1 MTTSRTKKFMYNSLS
16 TALYQIVVMLVGFVT
31 PRVILQFYG
40 SELNGLISSINQFI
54 TYFSL
59 IEAGIAGAATFSLY
73 KPLAEEDHGAI
84 SAIVSATR
92 RFYNQSGLLFCGL
105 VALMAATYP
114 FFVKTED
121 LSVVGVMILVV
132 VLGAKGFLEFF
143 TLAKYRVILT
153 ADQKTFVVSNA
164 SSVYILVQMIII
176 VVLAYLKVNIVVVYA
191 VAILALCTRSI
202 ILALYVRRNYPYI
215 DYYAKPNNKALDQR
229 WDALFLQVLGAAQ
242 TGAPVLIATV
252 FTSLTEVSIYSVFN
266 MVFTGINGV
275 LSIFVNGLSA
285 GFGDVI
291 ARKEKKTLQHSIK
304 DFEFIYYIL
313 ITVVYTVTAVMLMP
327 FIRLYTRGLEDAV
340 LYNNQTLIAILFVV
354 NGLLYNLKTPQ
365 GMLVIS
371 AGMFKETRYRSLAQA
386 LIIIVGGIILAPFFG
401 LVGILIASCLSNL
414 YRVIDL
420 LYFVPRRITKLPIRL
435 TLKRQLLSI
444 VLCTVL
450 SFGIHYIPFDQQGFF
465 YWIGQAIVVTI
476 GVGII
481 TVLINYLFD
490 HDQLNYVMTRFKK
503 LLKKRR

>member
-40 SELNGLISSINQFI
+40 SELNGLVSSINQFI

-73 KPLAEEDHGAI
+73 KPLAENDHDGV
-84 SAIVSATR
+84 SAIVSATKK
-92 RFYNQSGLLFCGL
+92 FYNQSGMLFVGL

-114 FFVKTED
+114 FLVKTED
-121 LSVVGVMILVV
+121 LSVPAVAILVLA
-132 VLGAKGFLEFF
+132 LGAKGFLEFF

-153 ADQKTFVVSNA
+153 ADQKTFVISNA
-164 SSVYILVQMIII
+164 SSVYIILQMIII
-176 VVLAYLKVNIVVVYA
+176 VVLAMLRVNIVVVYS
-191 VAILALCTRSI
+191 VAILALWTRSF
-202 ILALYVRRNYPYI
+202 LLRRYVRRNYPYI
-215 DYYAKPNNKALDQR
+215 NYKAKPNVHALDQR

-242 TGAPVLIATV
+242 TGAPVLLATV
-252 FTSLTEVSIYSVFN
+252 FTSLTEVSIYSIYN

-275 LSIFVNGLSA
+275 LSIFVNGLSS

-291 ARKEKKTLQHSIK
+291 ARKETKTLQHSYK
-304 DFEFIYYIL
+304 DFEFIYYII
-313 ITVVYTVTAVMLMP
+313 ITIVYTVAAVMLLP
-327 FIRLYTRGLEDAV
+327 FIRLYTRGITDAN
-340 LYNNQTLIAILFVV
+340 YIQPIIALLFVV

-365 GMLVIS
+365 GMLVIA

-386 LIIIVGGIILAPFFG
+386 LIIIVGGAILAPFFG

-420 LYFVPRRITKLPIRL
+420 LFFVPHRITKLRVWL
-435 TLKRQLLSI
+435 TLKRMLLS
-444 VLCTVL
+444 VALCTLLPPLVGL
-450 SFGIHYIPFDQQGFF
+450 IPFDQQGFI
-465 YWIGQAIVVTI
+465 YWIGQAIVVTLLVG
-476 GVGII
+476 GVV
-481 TVLINYLFD
+481 VLINYLLD
-490 HDQLNYVMTRFKK
+490 HNQLNFVYTRFKK

>member
-40 SELNGLISSINQFI
+40 SELNGLVSSINQFI

-73 KPLAEEDHGAI
+73 KPLAENDHDGV
-84 SAIVSATR
+84 SAIVSATKK
-92 RFYNQSGLLFCGL
+92 FYNQSGMLFVGL

-114 FFVKTED
+114 FLVKTED
-121 LSVVGVMILVV
+121 LSVPAVAILVLA
-132 VLGAKGFLEFF
+132 LGAKGFLEFF

-153 ADQKTFVVSNA
+153 ADQKTFVISNA
-164 SSVYILVQMIII
+164 SSVYIILQMIII
-176 VVLAYLKVNIVVVYA
+176 VVLAMLRVNIVAVYS
-191 VAILALCTRSI
+191 VAILALWTRSF
-202 ILALYVRRNYPYI
+202 LLRRYVRRNYPYI
-215 DYYAKPNNKALDQR
+215 NYKAKPNVHALDQR

-242 TGAPVLIATV
+242 TGAPVLLATV
-252 FTSLTEVSIYSVFN
+252 FTSLTEVSIYSIYN

-275 LSIFVNGLSA
+275 LSIFVNGLSS

-291 ARKEKKTLQHSIK
+291 ARKETKTLQHSYK
-304 DFEFIYYIL
+304 DFEFIYYII
-313 ITVVYTVTAVMLMP
+313 ITIVYTVAAVMLLP
-327 FIRLYTRGLEDAV
+327 FIRLYTRGITDAN
-340 LYNNQTLIAILFVV
+340 YIQPIIALLFVV

-365 GMLVIS
+365 GMLVIA

-386 LIIIVGGIILAPFFG
+386 LIIVVGGAILAPFFG

-420 LYFVPRRITKLPIRL
+420 LFFVPHRITKLRVWL
-435 TLKRQLLSI
+435 TLKRMLLS
-444 VLCTVL
+444 VALCTLLPPLVGL
-450 SFGIHYIPFDQQGFF
+450 IPFDQQGFI

-476 GVGII
+476 LVGGVV
-481 TVLINYLFD
+481 VLINYLLD
-490 HDQLNYVMTRFKK
+490 HNQLNFVYTRFKK

>member
-16 TALYQIVVMLVGFVT
+16 TALYQIVVMLVGFIT
-31 PRVILQFYG
+31 PRIILQFYG
-40 SELNGLISSINQFI
+40 SELNGLVSSINQFI

-73 KPLAEEDHGAI
+73 KPLAENDHEGV
-84 SAIVSATR
+84 SAIVSATKK
-92 RFYNQSGLLFCGL
+92 FYNQSGLLFVGMV
-105 VALMAATYP
+105 VAMAASYP
-114 FFVKTED
+114 FFIKTED
-121 LSVVGVMILVV
+121 LPVFAVAILVV

-153 ADQKTFVVSNA
+153 ADQKTFVISNA
-164 SSVYILVQMIII
+164 SSIYILIQMIII
-176 VVLAYLKVNIVVVYA
+176 VVLAMLRINIVVVYT
-191 VAILALCTRSI
+191 VAILALCTRSF
-202 ILALYVRRNYPYI
+202 LLRRYVRKNYPYI
-215 DYYAKPNNKALDQR
+215 NYKAKPNVHALDQR

-242 TGAPVLIATV
+242 TGAPVLLATI
-252 FTSLTEVSIYSVFN
+252 FTSLTDVSIYAIYN
-266 MVFTGINGV
+266 MVFSGINGV

-304 DFEFIYYIL
+304 DFEFAYYIL
-313 ITVVYTVTAVMLMP
+313 ITVVYTVTAVTLLP
-327 FIRLYTRGLEDAV
+327 FIRLYTRGIHDADYMQPLLAV
-340 LYNNQTLIAILFVV
+340 LFTV

-386 LIIIVGGIILAPFFG
+386 LIIILGGAALAPAFG

-414 YRVIDL
+414 YRCIDL
-420 LYFVPRRITKLPIRL
+420 LIFVPHRITKLPIRL

-444 VLCTVL
+444 FLCIVL
-450 SFGIHYIPFDQQGFF
+450 SLLVSLIPFDQQGFI

-476 GVGII
+476 VVGAL
-481 TVLINYLFD
+481 TVAVNYLLD
-490 HDQLNYVMTRFKK
+490 KDQLNFIMTRFKK
-503 LLKKRR
+503 LLKTRR

>member
-40 SELNGLISSINQFI
+40 SELNGLVSSINQFI

-73 KPLAEEDHGAI
+73 KPLAENDHDGV
-84 SAIVSATR
+84 SAIVSATKK
-92 RFYNQSGLLFCGL
+92 FYNQSGMLFVGL

-114 FFVKTED
+114 FLVKTED
-121 LSVVGVMILVV
+121 LSVPAVAILVLA
-132 VLGAKGFLEFF
+132 LGAKGFLEFF

-153 ADQKTFVVSNA
+153 ADQKTFVISNA
-164 SSVYILVQMIII
+164 SSVYIILQMIII
-176 VVLAYLKVNIVVVYA
+176 VVLAMLRVNIVVVYS
-191 VAILALCTRSI
+191 VAILALWTRSF
-202 ILALYVRRNYPYI
+202 LLRRYVRRNYPYI
-215 DYYAKPNNKALDQR
+215 NYKAKPNVHALDQR

-242 TGAPVLIATV
+242 TGAPVLLATV
-252 FTSLTEVSIYSVFN
+252 FTSLTEVSIYSIYN

-275 LSIFVNGLSA
+275 LSIFVNGLSS

-291 ARKEKKTLQHSIK
+291 ARKETKTLQHSYK
-304 DFEFIYYIL
+304 DFEFIYYII
-313 ITVVYTVTAVMLMP
+313 ITIVYTVAAVMLLP
-327 FIRLYTRGLEDAV
+327 FIRLYTRGITDAN
-340 LYNNQTLIAILFVV
+340 YIQPIIALLFVV

-365 GMLVIS
+365 GMLVIA

-386 LIIIVGGIILAPFFG
+386 LIIIVGGAILAPFFG

-420 LYFVPRRITKLPIRL
+420 LFFVPHRITKLRVWL
-435 TLKRQLLSI
+435 TLKRMLLS
-444 VLCTVL
+444 VALCTLLPPLVGL
-450 SFGIHYIPFDQQGFF
+450 IPFDQQGFI

-476 GVGII
+476 LVGGVV
-481 TVLINYLFD
+481 VLINYLLD
-490 HDQLNYVMTRFKK
+490 HNQLNFVYTRFKK

>member
-40 SELNGLISSINQFI
+40 SELNGLVSSINQFI

-73 KPLAEEDHGAI
+73 KPLAENDHDGV
-84 SAIVSATR
+84 SAIVSATKK
-92 RFYNQSGLLFCGL
+92 FYNQSGMLFVGL

-114 FFVKTED
+114 FLVKTED
-121 LSVVGVMILVV
+121 LSVPAVAILVLA
-132 VLGAKGFLEFF
+132 LGAKGFLEFF

-153 ADQKTFVVSNA
+153 ADQKTFVISNA
-164 SSVYILVQMIII
+164 SSVYIILQMIII
-176 VVLAYLKVNIVVVYA
+176 VVLAMLRVNIVVVYS
-191 VAILALCTRSI
+191 VAILALWTRSF
-202 ILALYVRRNYPYI
+202 LLRRYVRRNYPYI
-215 DYYAKPNNKALDQR
+215 NYKAKPNVHALDQR

-242 TGAPVLIATV
+242 TGAPVLLATV
-252 FTSLTEVSIYSVFN
+252 FTSLTEVSIYSIYN

-275 LSIFVNGLSA
+275 LSIFVNGLSS

-291 ARKEKKTLQHSIK
+291 ARKETKTLQHSYK
-304 DFEFIYYIL
+304 DFEFIYYII
-313 ITVVYTVTAVMLMP
+313 ITIVYTVAAVMLLP
-327 FIRLYTRGLEDAV
+327 FIRLYTRGITDAN
-340 LYNNQTLIAILFVV
+340 YIQPIIALLFVV

-365 GMLVIS
+365 GMLVIA

-386 LIIIVGGIILAPFFG
+386 LIIIVGGAILAPFFG

-420 LYFVPRRITKLPIRL
+420 LFFVPHRITKLRVWL
-435 TLKRQLLSI
+435 TLKRMLLS
-444 VLCTVL
+444 VALCTLLPPLVGL
-450 SFGIHYIPFDQQGFF
+450 IPFDQQGFI

-476 GVGII
+476 LVGGVVI
-481 TVLINYLFD
+481 LINYLLD
-490 HDQLNYVMTRFKK
+490 HNQLNFVYTRFKK

>member
-1 MTTSRTKKFMYNSLS
+1 MYNSLS
-16 TALYQIVVMLVGFVT
+16 TALYQIVVMLVGFIT
-31 PRVILQFYG
+31 PRIILQYYG
-40 SELNGLISSINQFI
+40 SELNGLVSSINQFI

-73 KPLAEEDHGAI
+73 KPLAENDHEGV
-84 SAIVSATR
+84 SAIVSATKK
-92 RFYNQSGLLFCGL
+92 FYNQSGMLFVGM
-105 VALMAATYP
+105 VAAMAAIYP
-114 FFVKTED
+114 FFIKTED
-121 LSVVGVMILVV
+121 LPILAVAILVI

-153 ADQKTFVVSNA
+153 ADQKTFVISNA
-164 SSVYILVQMIII
+164 SSIYILIQMIII
-176 VVLAYLKVNIVVVYA
+176 VVLAMLKVNIVAVYA
-191 VAILALCTRSI
+191 VAILALWTRSF
-202 ILALYVRRNYPYI
+202 LLRRYVRTHYPYI
-215 DYYAKPNNKALDQR
+215 NYKAKPNTHALDQR

-242 TGAPVLIATV
+242 TGAPVLLATI
-252 FTSLTEVSIYSVFN
+252 FTSLTDVSIYAVYN

-291 ARKEKKTLQHSIK
+291 ARKETKTLQHSIK

-313 ITVVYTVTAVMLMP
+313 ITVVYTVTAVTLLP
-327 FIRLYTRGLEDAV
+327 FIRLYTRGIHDADYIQPLLAV
-340 LYNNQTLIAILFVV
+340 LFTV

-386 LIIIVGGIILAPFFG
+386 LIIIVGGAALAPSLG

-414 YRVIDL
+414 YRCIDL
-420 LYFVPRRITKLPIRL
+420 LIFVPRRITKLPIRI

-444 VLCTVL
+444 FLCIGL
-450 SFGIHYIPFDQQGFF
+450 SLLVSLIPFDKQGFV
-465 YWIGQAIVVTI
+465 YWIGQAIVVTLV
-476 GVGII
+476 VGAL
-481 TVLINYLFD
+481 TVAINYLLD
-490 HDQLNYVMTRFKK
+490 KDQLNFVMTRFKK
-503 LLKKRR
+503 LLHSHR